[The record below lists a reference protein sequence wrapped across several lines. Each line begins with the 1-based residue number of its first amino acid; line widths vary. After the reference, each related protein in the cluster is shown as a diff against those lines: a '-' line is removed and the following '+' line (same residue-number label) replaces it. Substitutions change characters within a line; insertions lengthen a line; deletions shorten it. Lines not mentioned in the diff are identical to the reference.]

1 MVCLVAIETGRLV
14 DRSVELAC
22 TAMEEV
28 ETRVKSLLPL
38 SLLVVSNDDASLTSS
53 TLLFPMKPAFLREG
67 YEIDVVVVGGG
78 NDDVAMTTKDATGRL
93 TVGGYGLCFG

>member
-1 MVCLVAIETGRLV
+1 MVCSVAIETGRLV
-14 DRSVELAC
+14 DCSVELAC

-38 SLLVVSNDDASLTSS
+38 SLLVVSNDDASLTPS

-67 YEIDVVVVGGG
+67 YETDTVVIVGGNG
-78 NDDVAMTTKDATGRL
+78 DVAMATKDATGRL
-93 TVGGYGLCFG
+93 TVGGCGLCFG